1 MATVMVK
8 SITGERGFDG
18 GDCIE
23 MNEQY
28 PECTNVTDYFEN
40 CNGGQYN
47 IAECGFDGEIC
58 LDVNQLY
65 LE

>member
-1 MATVMVK
+1 
-8 SITGERGFDG
+8 
-18 GDCIE
+18 

-28 PECTNVTDYFEN
+28 PECNVTDYFGK
-40 CNGGQYN
+40 CNGGQYK
-47 IAECGFDGEIC
+47 IAECGFDGDIC